1 MGKKQDKISFR
12 DIKWENS
19 KDLSSTLTLV
29 KTVNE
34 NLSIHRIMESFFAHQ
49 CLELGCQIV
58 RGVSS

>member
-1 MGKKQDKISFR
+1 MGKKQDEISFR
-12 DIKWENS
+12 DIKWEIH
-19 KDLSSTLTLV
+19 LSSTITLV